1 MKLKKRI
8 FTILA
13 LIAVAVGVG
22 SVCNTPNTAQAKGI
36 PTVFPKNMRG
46 TWYQYYN
53 DGAGRKYL
61 SKVKI
66 TKTTY
71 ILGEYTPKVIH
82 KYIPHDKPDF
92 ERADWIFI
100 PGYQKQRDITW
111 LNVKQWNE
119 PAGIGIPDTGDDGED
134 GGWGENGGEFFNV
147 SKLKGH
153 QVLSI
158 ANTING
164 TSIHNTSHWY
174 RSVKLA
180 KKLNK
185 RHYKGFLY

>member
-22 SVCNTPNTAQAKGI
+22 SVCNTPNTAQAKGV

-46 TWYQYYN
+46 TWYQYYT
-53 DGAGRKYL
+53 DGVEKDL

-100 PGYQKQRDITW
+100 PGYQKQRGITW

-119 PAGIGIPDTGDDGED
+119 PAEIGYQILVMMAKTVAGVKTAVSFSTVPNLRVTKYYQLQTQLMERAYIIPPTGIAQL
-134 GGWGENGGEFFNV
+134 NL
-147 SKLKGH
+147 LK
-153 QVLSI
+153 S
-158 ANTING
+158 
-164 TSIHNTSHWY
+164 
-174 RSVKLA
+174 
-180 KKLNK
+180 
-185 RHYKGFLY
+185 

>member
-1 MKLKKRI
+1 MELKKKI
-8 FTILA
+8 ITVLT
-13 LIAVAVGVG
+13 LISVVVGVG
-22 SVCNTPNTAQAKGI
+22 SVCNTTNTVQAKEV

-46 TWYQYYN
+46 TWYQYYTN
-53 DGAGRKYL
+53 GFEKDL

-71 ILGEYTPKVIH
+71 TLNEFQPNVIH

-92 ERADWIFI
+92 ERANWIFI
-100 PGYQKQRDITW
+100 PGYQKQKGITW

-119 PAGIGIPDTGDDGED
+119 PAEIGIPDTGDDGED
-134 GGWGENGGEFFNV
+134 GGWGENGGEFFNC

-158 ANTING
+158 ANTIDG

-180 KKLNK
+180 KKLTK
-185 RHYKGFLY
+185 HHYKGFLY